1 MTEKKTSVDEII
13 GIVKTEEVTDSVDE
27 VRKLRGRETMT
38 DKRFDGV
45 DIVKC
50 LDYPITIWNREK
62 EEWETIHMTK
72 IGNTVYV
79 SEEIYSELKKELE

>member
-1 MTEKKTSVDEII
+1 MTV
-13 GIVKTEEVTDSVDE
+13 
-27 VRKLRGRETMT
+27 
-38 DKRFDGV
+38 KRFEGV

-50 LDYPITIWNREK
+50 TEYPITIWNRKK

-79 SEEIYSELKKELE
+79 SEEIYSELIKELEE